1 MEYKTTITKEEIDQM
16 PPLEYPD
23 GRVVLVDTILGAQ
36 KACVELSEG
45 TLLGFDT
52 ETRPSFQKGISY
64 KIALMQLSKDNVCY
78 LFRLNILGIP
88 KCLSDLLANDKITK
102 VGLSLRD
109 DFHQIS
115 KSKKIQLGGFVDI
128 QKIVPQF
135 GIQELSLKKIYAI
148 VFGKKISKAQQL
160 TNWEA
165 PVLTDKQQMYAAIDA
180 WACVDLYKKFRSLG
194 V

>member
-23 GRVVLVDTILGAQ
+23 GKVVLVDTILGAQ

-115 KSKKIQLGGFVDI
+115 KSKKM
-128 QKIVPQF
+128 IV
-135 GIQELSLKKIYAI
+135 LNKKEMFY
-148 VFGKKISKAQQL
+148 
-160 TNWEA
+160 
-165 PVLTDKQQMYAAIDA
+165 Y
-180 WACVDLYKKFRSLG
+180 
-194 V
+194 

>member
-1 MEYKTTITKEEIDQM
+1 MEYKTTITKEEIDQL

-23 GRVVLVDTILGAQ
+23 GKVVLVDTILGAQ

-52 ETRPSFQKGISY
+52 ETRPSFQKGVSY

-148 VFGKKISKAQQL
+148 VFGMKISKAQQL

-180 WACVDLYKKFRSLG
+180 WACVDLYKQLVNR
-194 V
+194 

>member
-1 MEYKTTITKEEIDQM
+1 MMTYKETITKEEIDAL
-16 PPLEYPD
+16 PLLEYPD
-23 GRVVLVDTILGAQ
+23 GEIRVVDTILGAQ
-36 KACVELSEG
+36 KACVELSAA

-64 KIALMQLSKDNVCY
+64 KIALMQLSMGNVCY

-88 KCLSDLLANDKITK
+88 KCLAQVLANDKITK

-109 DFHQIS
+109 DFHQIM
-115 KSKKIQLGGFVDI
+115 KRDKIALNGFVDL

-180 WACVDLYKKFRSLG
+180 WACVDLYKQLVNR
-194 V
+194 

>member
-1 MEYKTTITKEEIDQM
+1 MEYKTTITKEEIDQL

-23 GRVVLVDTILGAQ
+23 GKVVLVDTILGAQ

-52 ETRPSFQKGISY
+52 ETRPSFQKGVSY

-115 KSKKIQLGGFVDI
+115 KS
-128 QKIVPQF
+128 
-135 GIQELSLKKIYAI
+135 
-148 VFGKKISKAQQL
+148 
-160 TNWEA
+160 
-165 PVLTDKQQMYAAIDA
+165 
-180 WACVDLYKKFRSLG
+180 RSP
-194 V
+194 

>member
-1 MEYKTTITKEEIDQM
+1 MTYKETITKEEIDAL
-16 PPLEYPD
+16 PLLEYPD
-23 GRVVLVDTILGAQ
+23 GEIRVVDTILGAQ
-36 KACVELSEG
+36 KACAELSAA

-64 KIALMQLSKDNVCY
+64 KIALMQLSMGNVCY

-88 KCLSDLLANDKITK
+88 KCLAQVLANDKITK

-109 DFHQIS
+109 DFHQIM
-115 KSKKIQLGGFVDI
+115 KRDKIALSGFVDL

-180 WACVDLYKKFRSLG
+180 WACVDLYKQLSASS
-194 V
+194 

>member
-23 GRVVLVDTILGAQ
+23 GRLVLVDTILGAQ
-36 KACVELSEG
+36 KACAELSEG

-115 KSKKIQLGGFVDI
+115 KSKKIQLSGFVDI

-180 WACVDLYKKFRSLG
+180 WACVDLYKQLVNR
-194 V
+194 